1 MTAPAVPAAMTPV
14 AEVVAG
20 GVHSD
25 GFIGDRLSC
34 ADGGL
39 GSVCTGRNLSQ
50 SAMMPLHAVIFSLVA
65 LSMCYP
71 ICTFVNIG

>member
-50 SAMMPLHAVIFSLVA
+50 CHASRQ
-65 LSMCYP
+65 
-71 ICTFVNIG
+71 